1 MTDLRYLSPDVIPLG
16 KGGFSANFSKYLHKD
31 KVKIL

>member
-1 MTDLRYLSPDVIPLG
+1 MTDLRYLSPDVIPEG
-16 KGGFSANFSKYLHKD
+16 VGFFANFSD